1 MKEKR
6 IWYLA
11 KGLALPGLVY
21 IFMQAQVMDMQRA
34 NDITQM
40 QWMMNDKAQQTD
52 FVFREIN
59 NKLDEAYRMIDGMHH
74 EIDMIRRD
82 MDERLEHGE

>member
-11 KGLALPGLVY
+11 KWLALPGLVY